1 MKNFLIDVCLV
12 GLFVFLIN
20 GLLND
25 YKVQNVLF
33 ERELSQFEEDVKN
46 EEVINYDYGVVSD
59 DSENLLSLA
68 TKGVSDFCIGAIETI
83 VLIISNFI
91 SMLV

>member
-1 MKNFLIDVCLV
+1 MKNFIIDVCLV

-25 YKVQNVLF
+25 YNIRDTVF
-33 ERELSQFEEDVKN
+33 EREITQFEDDIQN
-46 EEVINYDYGVVSD
+46 DEVINYEYGITSD
-59 DSENLLSLA
+59 DSENLLSLVI
-68 TKGVSDFCIGAIETI
+68 KGISDFCISAIETI

>member
-12 GLFVFLIN
+12 GLFIFLIN
-20 GLLND
+20 GLLNN
-25 YKVQNVLF
+25 YNIQNAVF
-33 ERELSQFEEDVKN
+33 DREVTQFEEDIKN
-46 EEVINYDYGVVSD
+46 EEVINYDYGTVSD

-68 TKGVSDFCIGAIETI
+68 VKGVSDFCISVIETI
-83 VLIISNFI
+83 ILIISNFI

>member
-12 GLFVFLIN
+12 GLFIFLLN

-25 YKVQNVLF
+25 YNVQNVMF
-33 ERELSQFEEDVKN
+33 ERELTQFEEDIKN
-46 EEVINYDYGVVSD
+46 EEVITYDYGTASD
-59 DSENLLSLA
+59 NSENIVSLA
-68 TKGVSDFCIGAIETI
+68 VKSISDFCISIIETI
-83 VLIISNFI
+83 ILIISNFI

>member
-1 MKNFLIDVCLV
+1 MKNFLIDACLV

-20 GLLND
+20 GLFND
-25 YKVQNVLF
+25 YNIQNVMF
-33 ERELSQFEEDVKN
+33 EREINQFEEDVQN
-46 EEVINYDYGVVSD
+46 DEVINYNYGVTSD

-68 TKGVSDFCIGAIETI
+68 IKGISDFCISIIETI
-83 VLIISNFI
+83 ILLISNFI